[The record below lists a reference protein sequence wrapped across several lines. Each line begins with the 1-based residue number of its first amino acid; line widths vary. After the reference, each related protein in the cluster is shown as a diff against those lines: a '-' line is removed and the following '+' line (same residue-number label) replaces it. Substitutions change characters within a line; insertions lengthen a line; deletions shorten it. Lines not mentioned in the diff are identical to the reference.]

1 MSVFRQWPVPGQC
14 ELFRQCELRI
24 ETSTHYAVLLKP
36 LHLSYAPRRRPPAAK
51 SYIPASP
58 EMSPDSGVTSQLMQ
72 GRAIRRS
79 RSAALVTLLAFALIL
94 TGILG
99 WQALD
104 AERSHRAAAESA
116 LSDYAS
122 FAAWQMNQQ
131 AGQEIL
137 GAMISTFILPL
148 TRVQPDQP
156 EAWPTPDEFMAASL
170 QPPAPARYLDGVRFF
185 FRLNWRDSSITIAGQ
200 QPSAE
205 VLKWLRDTVLT
216 APRRFKA
223 PPIHAQAF
231 GSADRNPASRLAV
244 IVSNDSYVATID
256 SIDGRLRALG
266 YVISR
271 DYDGKPLVTYGF
283 ETDAQNFVRPLFDSV
298 LARTTLLPPSLL
310 HDIRRDSVIAIKA
323 WAPMGGQVYSS
334 LPKAFQEGFTVVD
347 TLDERFG
354 RMRLGVSLR
363 KEIASQLVVG
373 GLPRSR
379 LPVLASLFAL
389 TAGLVVAAVIQL
401 RRQQQLAQLRVD
413 FVSGVSHELRTPL
426 AQIRLFAEL
435 LRNGQLRSDQERERS
450 FSIIDEEAQRLT
462 YLVENVLAFARSE
475 HGRNTVIAEPLAMD
489 VEMEA
494 AVDAFAPLARVRR
507 AKIRSTIEPG
517 LVARVD
523 PRALRQ
529 VVLNLLDNAVKYGP
543 LGQTVNVT
551 LSGTDDK
558 VTIAVEDKGPGVPK
572 GEREKIWDPYVR
584 LSRETESAAGGS
596 GIGLSIVRE
605 LVRLHEG
612 RTWVEDAPDGGA
624 RFVIEFPRVR
634 EARQTPAGGVRRE
647 SVGVGS

>member
-1 MSVFRQWPVPGQC
+1 
-14 ELFRQCELRI
+14 L
-24 ETSTHYAVLLKP
+24 
-36 LHLSYAPRRRPPAAK
+36 
-51 SYIPASP
+51 
-58 EMSPDSGVTSQLMQ
+58 
-72 GRAIRRS
+72 RRS
-79 RSAALVTLLAFALIL
+79 RSAALVTLLVFALIL
-94 TGILG
+94 TAILG

-131 AGQEIL
+131 AGQEML
-137 GAMISTFILPL
+137 SAMISTFIVPL
-148 TRVQPDQP
+148 TRVDPDKP
-156 EAWPTPDEFMAASL
+156 EAWPSPAEFQAASL
-170 QPPAPARYLDGVRFF
+170 QPPAPAKYLEGIRFY
-185 FRLNWRDSSITIAGQ
+185 FRLNWRDSSMSISGE
-200 QPSAE
+200 QPSPA
-205 VLKWLRDTVLT
+205 VLKWVKDTVLSSP
-216 APRRFKA
+216 ARFGT
-223 PPIHAQAF
+223 PPIRTQAF
-231 GSADRNPASRLAV
+231 GSADRNPASRLGI
-244 IVSNDSYVATID
+244 IVSNDSYVATVD
-256 SIDGRLRALG
+256 SVDGKLRVVC
-266 YVISR
+266 YVLSR
-271 DYDGKPLVTYGF
+271 DYDGRLLVTYGF
-283 ETDAQNFVRPLFDSV
+283 ETDARKFVQPLFDSV
-298 LARTTLLPPSLL
+298 LVRTTLLPPSLL
-310 HDIRRDSVIAIKA
+310 HGVHRDSVLSVKA
-323 WAPMGGQVYSS
+323 WAPMSGQVYWST
-334 LPKAFQEGFTVVD
+334 PKPFEKAFTVVD

-354 RMRLGVSLR
+354 RLRLGVSLR
-363 KEIASQLVVG
+363 REIASKLVVG

-389 TAGLVVAAVIQL
+389 TAGLVAAAVFQL

-475 HGRNTVIAEPLAMD
+475 HGRNNVTAEPLNMD

-494 AVDAFAPLARVRR
+494 AIDAFAPLARVRR

-517 LVARVD
+517 LIARVD

-543 LGQTVNVT
+543 VGQTVNVS
-551 LSGTDDK
+551 LSAVGDC
-558 VTIAVEDKGPGVPK
+558 VVIAVEDKGPGVPK
-572 GEREKIWDPYVR
+572 AEREKIWDPYVR
-584 LSRETESAAGGS
+584 LTRETESAAGGS

-612 RTWVEDAPDGGA
+612 RTWVEDAAAGGA
-624 RFVIEFPRVR
+624 RFIVEFPLVKKDFVAAAP
-634 EARQTPAGGVRRE
+634 EVQRQ

>member
-1 MSVFRQWPVPGQC
+1 MTR
-14 ELFRQCELRI
+14 
-24 ETSTHYAVLLKP
+24 
-36 LHLSYAPRRRPPAAK
+36 
-51 SYIPASP
+51 
-58 EMSPDSGVTSQLMQ
+58 DSGDSTQLKQ

-137 GAMISTFILPL
+137 GAMISTFIVPL
-148 TRVQPDQP
+148 TRVDPDKP
-156 EAWPTPDEFMAASL
+156 EGWPSPEDFMGASRN
-170 QPPAPARYLDGVRFF
+170 PPAPAKYLDGIRFY
-185 FRLNWRDSSITIAGQ
+185 FRLDWRDSSISIAGQ
-200 QPSAE
+200 EPSAA
-205 VLKWLRDTVLT
+205 VLKWVRDTVLSS
-216 APRRFKA
+216 PKRFKT
-223 PPIHAQAF
+223 PPISRQAF
-231 GSADRNPASRLAV
+231 GSADRNPAAQLGI
-244 IVSNDSYVATID
+244 IVSNDSYVATVD
-256 SIDGRLRALG
+256 SVDGRLRVVC
-266 YVISR
+266 YVLSR
-271 DYDGKPLVTYGF
+271 DYDGRLLVTYGF
-283 ETDAQNFVRPLFDSV
+283 ETDARNFVGPLFDSV
-298 LARTTLLPPSLL
+298 LTRTPLLPPSLL
-310 HDIRRDSVIAIKA
+310 HGTDRNEVLAIKA
-323 WAPMGGQVYSS
+323 WAPMGAQVYTSW
-334 LPKAFQEGFTVVD
+334 PKSFEQDFTVVD

-354 RMRLGVSLR
+354 RLRLGVSLR
-363 KEIASQLVVG
+363 RDFASQLVVG

-389 TAGLVVAAVIQL
+389 TAGLVVAAVYQL

-475 HGRNTVIAEPLAMD
+475 HGRNTVIAEPLAID

-494 AVDAFAPLARVRR
+494 AIDAFAPLARVRR

-543 LGQTVNVT
+543 LGQTVCVS
-551 LSGTDDK
+551 LSGSESS
-558 VTIAVEDKGPGVPK
+558 VIIAVEDEGPGVPK

-605 LVRLHEG
+605 LVKLHEG
-612 RTWVEDAPDGGA
+612 RTWVEDTKAGGA
-624 RFVIEFPRVR
+624 RFIIEFPRVHENR
-634 EARQTPAGGVRRE
+634 HAPAAAPRRE
-647 SVGVGS
+647 SVGAAT

>member
-1 MSVFRQWPVPGQC
+1 M
-14 ELFRQCELRI
+14 
-24 ETSTHYAVLLKP
+24 TH
-36 LHLSYAPRRRPPAAK
+36 
-51 SYIPASP
+51 
-58 EMSPDSGVTSQLMQ
+58 QQ
-72 GRAIRRS
+72 GRAIRGRS

-137 GAMISTFILPL
+137 SAMISTFIVPL
-148 TRVQPDQP
+148 TRVDPAKP
-156 EAWPTPDEFMAASL
+156 EAWPSPNEFMSASL
-170 QPPAPARYLDGVRFF
+170 QPPAPAKYLDGIRFY
-185 FRLNWRDSSITIAGQ
+185 FRLDWRDSSMSIAGQ
-200 QPSAE
+200 APSPA
-205 VLKWLRDTVLT
+205 VLKWVRDTVLSS
-216 APRRFKA
+216 PRRFGT
-223 PPIHAQAF
+223 PPIRTQAF
-231 GSADRNPASRLAV
+231 GSADRNPASRLGI
-244 IVSNDSYVATID
+244 IVSNDSYVATVD
-256 SIDGRLRALG
+256 SVDGRLRVVC
-266 YVISR
+266 YVLSR
-271 DYDGKPLVTYGF
+271 DYDGRLLVTYGF
-283 ETDAQNFVRPLFDSV
+283 ETDARNFVQPLLDSV
-298 LARTTLLPPSLL
+298 LVRTTLLPPSLL
-310 HDIRRDSVIAIKA
+310 HGIKPDSVISIKS
-323 WAPMGGQVYSS
+323 WAPMGGQVFATH
-334 LPKAFQEGFTVVD
+334 PKDFQQGFTVVD

-354 RMRLGVSLR
+354 RLRLGVSLR

-379 LPVLASLFAL
+379 LPVLASLFAI
-389 TAGLVVAAVIQL
+389 TAGLVVAAVVQL

-494 AVDAFAPLARVRR
+494 AIDAFAPLARVRR
-507 AKIRSTIEPG
+507 AKIRSSIEPG
-517 LVARVD
+517 LVSRVD

-543 LGQTVNVT
+543 LGQTVSVT
-551 LSGTDDK
+551 LSGTDER
-558 VTIAVEDKGPGVPK
+558 VTITVDDEGPGVPR
-572 GEREKIWDPYVR
+572 GDREKIWDPYVR
-584 LSRETESAAGGS
+584 LTRETESAAGGS

-612 RTWVEDAPDGGA
+612 RTRVEDAPGGGA

-634 EARQTPAGGVRRE
+634 EPRQTAAAGSRRE
-647 SVGVGS
+647 SVEVGT